1 MPNFLF
7 NALQRVYY
15 LSLEFYMGRTLTN
28 TTVNLGIQSACD
40 EAMYQ
45 VNYTLCENSTNT
57 LYSNFIRNRIDH
69 VSITRQTLPV
79 QIKLNESVL

>member
-1 MPNFLF
+1 MKKRWPPCSVTSDLVFF
-7 NALQRVYY
+7 FKYIRIQRVYY

-45 VNYTLCENSTNT
+45 VSVTLS
-57 LYSNFIRNRIDH
+57 LF
-69 VSITRQTLPV
+69 VSLP
-79 QIKLNESVL
+79 